1 MVSCAF
7 ADACR
12 SLSPQKKKSLNE
24 AFDALLEGDTYVED
38 LANNLL
44 GSSSL
49 ALEQEMMLQ
58 IILNATFFLFF
69 FL

>member
-1 MVSCAF
+1 MLVGASH
-7 ADACR
+7 
-12 SLSPQKKKSLNE
+12 LKKKKSLNE

-44 GSSSL
+44 ASSSL

-58 IILNATFFLFF
+58 IILNATFFLSFF
-69 FL
+69 FCEALSL